1 MKFGKYIKDNKIV
14 VIIWI
19 MFFVITFSIFSV
31 FRIKFEA
38 IVMYAA
44 LWLFAFIFS
53 ILWDFFRKKNYY
65 DELINNTDGLDKKY
79 FVSFQDRNNK
89 EAQHLLITNYE
100 VHEEK

>member
-44 LWLFAFIFS
+44 LLRSIMAICIYILYTLGLFQ
-53 ILWDFFRKKNYY
+53 KK
-65 DELINNTDGLDKKY
+65 ELL
-79 FVSFQDRNNK
+79 
-89 EAQHLLITNYE
+89 
-100 VHEEK
+100 

>member
-44 LWLFAFIFS
+44 LCVMFIGTFS
-53 ILWDFFRKKNYY
+53 EKR
-65 DELINNTDGLDKKY
+65 
-79 FVSFQDRNNK
+79 
-89 EAQHLLITNYE
+89 ITMMNL
-100 VHEEK
+100 

>member
-44 LWLFAFIFS
+44 LWLFAFI
-53 ILWDFFRKKNYY
+53 L
-65 DELINNTDGLDKKY
+65 
-79 FVSFQDRNNK
+79 
-89 EAQHLLITNYE
+89 
-100 VHEEK
+100 